1 MIPDPTPDSIIQ
13 HLLDRF
19 EGTRVVAAWGE
30 RSIFYNP
37 GGEQPDSEA
46 AGQLQHLAESDLD
59 SEPVAA
65 IYSRSQT
72 KKSVV
77 RYQ

>member
-1 MIPDPTPDSIIQ
+1 MISDPTPDSIIQ
-13 HLLDRF
+13 LLLVRF

-30 RSIFYNP
+30 RCMFYNP
-37 GGEQPDSEA
+37 GGEQPD
-46 AGQLQHLAESDLD
+46 AGAVGQPQHLAESDLV
-59 SEPVAA
+59 SEPLAA
-65 IYSRSQT
+65 IGSRSRT

>member
-19 EGTRVVAAWGE
+19 EGTRVVAAGGE
-30 RSIFYNP
+30 RSMFNNP
-37 GGEQPDSEA
+37 GDEQPDAGA
-46 AGQLQHLAESDLD
+46 AGQPQHLAEADLV
-59 SEPVAA
+59 SEPLAA
-65 IYSRSQT
+65 IYSRSRT